1 MAKKRSES
9 DHIAL
14 AREKILVAALPHV
27 RFDGWE
33 GAFSAAV
40 GESGVDS
47 GLAVL
52 AFPRGAID
60 LALTFHYRGD
70 AAMVLSVSDLSDMRY
85 RDRVAF
91 CIRKRLEVAEPH
103 REAVRKGAA
112 FFALPQH
119 AADGAKAI
127 WHTSD
132 TIWTALGDTSRDF
145 NWYSKRVTLSAVYS
159 ACVLFWLG
167 DESEGFADTSEFVD
181 RRIEN
186 VMQFEKTK
194 AQFRDSYL
202 GKTFAE
208 GPGRLLDKIK
218 APEGPPD
225 DLPGH
230 VKG

>member
-9 DHIAL
+9 DHITL
-14 AREKILVAALPHV
+14 ARDKILDAALPHV
-27 RFDGWE
+27 RFDGWK
-33 GAFSAAV
+33 GAFSVAVTESAV
-40 GESGVDS
+40 GDD
-47 GLAVL
+47 LATL
-52 AFPRGAID
+52 AFPRAGVD
-60 LALTFHYRGD
+60 LALAFHYRND
-70 AAMVLSVSDLSDMRY
+70 AAMVSSVGDLSDMRY
-85 RDRVAF
+85 RDRVAH
-91 CIRKRLEVAEPH
+91 CIRIRLELAAPH

-112 FFALPQH
+112 LFALPQH

-132 TIWTALGDTSRDF
+132 AIWTALGDTSRDF

-167 DESEGFADTSEFVD
+167 DESEGFADTSAFID

-194 AQFRDSYL
+194 AQFRGSSL
-202 GKTFAE
+202 GKTFAK

>member
-1 MAKKRSES
+1 MAEKRSES

-14 AREKILVAALPHV
+14 AQDKILDAALPHV

-33 GAFSAAV
+33 GALSAAV
-40 GESGVDS
+40 GESGVD
-47 GLAVL
+47 GVLAAL
-52 AFPRGAID
+52 AFPRGAVD
-60 LALTFHYRGD
+60 LALAFHYRGD
-70 AAMVLSVSDLSDMRY
+70 AAMTAAVGDLSDMRY

-91 CIRKRLEVAEPH
+91 CIRKRLELTEPH

-132 TIWTALGDTSRDF
+132 AIWTALGDTSRDI
-145 NWYSKRVTLSAVYS
+145 NWYSKRMTLSAVYS
-159 ACVLFWLG
+159 ACVLYWLG
-167 DESEGFADTSEFVD
+167 DESDGFTDTTEFVD

-194 AQFRDSYL
+194 AQFRDSRL
-202 GKTFAE
+202 GKAFAD
-208 GPGRLLDKIK
+208 GPGKVFNKIK

-230 VKG
+230 IKG